1 MRMNASGGTGGGAK
15 RRLDSLVV
23 SIFADKPTLCGE
35 RVVLR
40 PFATADIEAMGA
52 ILADPEVLRLTGS
65 VHSSGAA
72 QSQPRELDERTLD
85 WYRSRNEQSDRLD
98 LAVVDRS
105 TGQCV
110 GEAVLNDLSEPD
122 ASCNFRILLGPSG
135 RDRGFGTEATRLIID
150 HAFGT
155 TALHRIELDVIA
167 FNPRA
172 LRVYERVGFVIE
184 GRRRDA
190 FSFDGERYD
199 DIIMSILRPEW
210 ASRH

>member
-1 MRMNASGGTGGGAK
+1 VT
-15 RRLDSLVV
+15 
-23 SIFADKPTLCGE
+23 IFADKPTLRGE

-40 PFATADIEAMGA
+40 PFGTADIEAMGT

-72 QSQPRELDERTLD
+72 QSQPDQLDERALE
-85 WYRSRNEQSDRLD
+85 WYRTRNEQYDRLD

-105 TGQCV
+105 TDQCV
-110 GEAVLNDLSEPD
+110 GEAVLNELSEPD
-122 ASCNFRILLGPSG
+122 ASCNFRILLGPDG
-135 RDRGFGTEATRLIID
+135 RDRGFGSEATMLIID
-150 HAFGT
+150 HAFAT
-155 TALHRIELDVIA
+155 TDLHRIELDVIA

-172 LRVYERVGFVIE
+172 LRVYQQVGFVIE

-190 FSFDGERYD
+190 FTFDGERYD
-199 DIIMSILRPEW
+199 DIIMSVLRPEW